1 MEQLPISYQLYSSN
15 NQGRN
20 PHGHLTGVG
29 RPDTSCPQQYEVI
42 NQAVPPVDQS
52 NQYSTQG
59 SVPLL
64 QQQAQMGLA
73 TVDTQTYFHAYQSL
87 LAQFKGNVDC
97 RVIPSKKNGDT
108 FTLTKAGAERIC
120 RFFGLNYQ
128 LLVLPSTKLDFVNNI
143 FYYAHECQLSY
154 QGKVVGNGFGNCNNR
169 ETKYNKTYSPDI
181 LNTLDKM
188 SQKRAFISAV
198 LFTTG
203 GSRFF
208 GQKVEDLNV

>member
-1 MEQLPISYQLYSSN
+1 MISYQPYSSN
-15 NQGRN
+15 NQGQN
-20 PHGHLTGVG
+20 PHGHLTGVLKDTASHIG
-29 RPDTSCPQQYEVI
+29 RPDTPCPQQYEAI

-52 NQYSTQG
+52 QYSTQG

-128 LLVLPSTKLDFVNNI
+128 LLVLPSTKLDFANNI
-143 FYYAHECQLSY
+143 F
-154 QGKVVGNGFGNCNNR
+154 
-169 ETKYNKTYSPDI
+169 
-181 LNTLDKM
+181 
-188 SQKRAFISAV
+188 
-198 LFTTG
+198 
-203 GSRFF
+203 
-208 GQKVEDLNV
+208 

>member
-15 NQGRN
+15 NQGQN

-29 RPDTSCPQQYEVI
+29 RPDTPCPQQYEVRER
-42 NQAVPPVDQS
+42 AVPQQS
-52 NQYSTQG
+52 QI
-59 SVPLL
+59 VPLL

-128 LLVLPSTKLDFVNNI
+128 LLVLPSTKLDFANNI

-169 ETKYNKTYSPDI
+169 ETKYNKSYSPDI

-188 SQKRAFISAV
+188 SQKRAFTSAV

-208 GQKVEDLNV
+208 GQKVEDLG

>member
-15 NQGRN
+15 NQGQN
-20 PHGHLTGVG
+20 
-29 RPDTSCPQQYEVI
+29 PQQYEVSDR
-42 NQAVPPVDQS
+42 AVPPVDQS
-52 NQYSTQG
+52 QYSTQG

-64 QQQAQMGLA
+64 KQQAQMGLA
-73 TVDTQTYFHAYQSL
+73 TVDTQTYFHVYQSL

-128 LLVLPSTKLDFVNNI
+128 LFVLPSTKLDFANNI

-169 ETKYNKTYSPDI
+169 ETKYNKSYSPDI

-188 SQKRAFISAV
+188 SQKRAFTSAV

-208 GQKVEDLNV
+208 GQKVEDL

>member
-15 NQGRN
+15 NQGQN

-29 RPDTSCPQQYEVI
+29 RPDTPCPQQYEVSDR
-42 NQAVPPVDQS
+42 AVPPVEQS

-120 RFFGLNYQ
+120 RFFSLNYQ
-128 LLVLPSTKLDFVNNI
+128 LLVLPSTKLDFANNI

-154 QGKVVGNGFGNCNNR
+154 QEKVVGNGFGNCNNR
-169 ETKYNKTYSPDI
+169 ETKYNKSYSPDI

-188 SQKRAFISAV
+188 SQKRAFIGAV

-208 GQKVEDLNV
+208 GQKVEDLG

>member
-1 MEQLPISYQLYSSN
+1 MKQLPISYQLYSSN
-15 NQGRN
+15 DRGQN
-20 PHGHLTGVG
+20 
-29 RPDTSCPQQYEVI
+29 PQQYEASDR
-42 NQAVPPVDQS
+42 AVPPVDQS
-52 NQYSTQG
+52 NEYSIQG
-59 SVPLL
+59 SIPQQSKIVPLL

-87 LAQFKGNVDC
+87 LAQFKGNIDC

-128 LLVLPSTKLDFVNNI
+128 LYVLPSTKLDFANNI

-154 QGKVVGNGFGNCNNR
+154 QEKVMGNGYGNCNNR
-169 ETKYNKTYSPDI
+169 ETKYNKSYSPDI

-188 SQKRAFISAV
+188 SKRAFISAV

-208 GQKVEDLNV
+208 GQKVEDLG

>member
-15 NQGRN
+15 NQGQN
-20 PHGHLTGVG
+20 
-29 RPDTSCPQQYEVI
+29 PQQYEAI
-42 NQAVPPVDQS
+42 NQAVSPVDQS

-59 SVPLL
+59 SIPQQSQIVPLL
-64 QQQAQMGLA
+64 KQPAQMGLA

-128 LLVLPSTKLDFVNNI
+128 LFVLPCTKLDFANNI

-154 QGKVVGNGFGNCNNR
+154 QEKVVGNGFGNCNNR
-169 ETKYNKTYSPDI
+169 ETKYNKSYSPDI

-188 SQKRAFISAV
+188 SQKRAFIGAV

-208 GQKVEDLNV
+208 GQKVEDLG